1 MYSLPDAC
9 LLPGGLVNDGRL
21 HLASFELYILPSQVW
36 SPKQYPFVCFF
47 HKNALKPYSSHIQ
60 LVLISREAADSNSQ
74 DYGYVTKSGELP
86 QLHGLG
92 KTAMSRKILAELK
105 RQLEIFY
112 HGDHI
117 LTKSE

>member
-1 MYSLPDAC
+1 MLAC

-60 LVLISREAADSNSQ
+60 LVLISRVSADSNSQ
-74 DYGYVTKSGELP
+74 NYGYVTKSGE
-86 QLHGLG
+86 LHGLG
-92 KTAMSRKILAELK
+92 KTAMSRKILTEL
-105 RQLEIFY
+105 
-112 HGDHI
+112 
-117 LTKSE
+117 